1 MKEKKYEGK
10 LGFQFKSLDAKELN
24 VNEESRII
32 SGYAAVFNNIDKS
45 RDMLIKGCFAKSIQD
60 RGPESLAN
68 DKIILLWHH
77 KMDEPIGRITK
88 LVEDDYGL
96 YFEAEIDNVERGNQ
110 AIEQF
115 KSGTLNQFSIGYRY
129 IWEKCEWN
137 DTDEFLMVKEV
148 ALFEISPV
156 SVGCNGLTKFTGF
169 KSIEEYENEYEILRK
184 EIDEACKGIN
194 IKNQQI
200 VQRLIAKAMT
210 LASSKPDDEVKK
222 DFIDPLTKKEAG
234 ISESAKSMFDNITIK
249 NV

>member
-24 VNEESRII
+24 INEDSRII

-77 KMDEPIGRITK
+77 KMDEPIGRISK

-96 YFEAEIDNVERGNQ
+96 YFEAEIDNVERGDQ

-137 DTDEFLMVKEV
+137 DTDEFLIVKEV
-148 ALFEISPV
+148 SLYEISPV
-156 SVGCNGLTKFTGF
+156 SIGCNGLTKFTGF
-169 KSIEEYENEYEILRK
+169 KSIEEYGNEYEILRK
-184 EIDEACKGIN
+184 EIDESCKGMN

-210 LASSKPDDEVKK
+210 LASSKPDDNMENLKN
-222 DFIDPLTKKEAG
+222 PLEKKEAG
-234 ISESAKSMFDNITIK
+234 ISESAKSMFDNITFK